1 MSTVEVRPTVPRFA
15 ASRSYDGPMT
25 RLPRSRSRLIGVLAA
40 VAGLLASSCAGSGY
54 QYVKDSSSTAIF
66 KIPTAWQVFDEEQI
80 LTSAEIVASP
90 QAKEAFAAATWM
102 VAFDAHPSPSLDH
115 LFIFATASDDPTGF
129 AQVRP
134 LGLEERDAFSLADIR
149 NALFDVDGAGGGVQ
163 AELLSSDDLLLDGGY
178 RGLHVVF
185 NVQDGDT
192 FLTVNQVGL
201 VDPATSTLYL
211 FAIGCE
217 AKCYLD
223 HQGDIDEIASSW
235 TVKEKTI

>member
-1 MSTVEVRPTVPRFA
+1 
-15 ASRSYDGPMT
+15 MT
-25 RLPRSRSRLIGVLAA
+25 RLPRAWDRRFATLVIA
-40 VAGLLASSCAGSGY
+40 VCLLSTSCAGSGFR
-54 QYVKDSSSTAIF
+54 YVKDSTDTAIF
-66 KIPTAWQVFDEEQI
+66 KLPTAWQVFDEEQI
-80 LTSAEIVASP
+80 LTSSEIVASP

-102 VAFDAHPSPSLDH
+102 VAFDADPSPSLDH
-115 LFIFATASDDPTGF
+115 LFIFANAADDPTGF

-149 NALFDVDGAGGGVQ
+149 NALFDVDGAGGGAQ
-163 AELLSSDDLLLDGGY
+163 AELLSSEDLLLDGGY

-185 NVQDGDT
+185 NVQDGET

-201 VDPATSTLYL
+201 VDPGTSTLYL

-223 HQGDIDEIASSW
+223 HQGDIDDVASSW
-235 TVKEKTI
+235 TVKEKTL

>member
-1 MSTVEVRPTVPRFA
+1 
-15 ASRSYDGPMT
+15 MT
-25 RLPRSRSRLIGVLAA
+25 RLPEAPGRRAA
-40 VAGLLASSCAGSGY
+40 LLLAVVCLLSASCAGSGFR
-54 QYVKDSSSTAIF
+54 YVKDSTDTAIF
-66 KIPTAWQVFDEEQI
+66 KLPSGWRVFDEDQI
-80 LTSAEIVASP
+80 LTSSEIVASP

-102 VAFDAHPSPSLDH
+102 IAFDASTTPSLDH
-115 LFIFATASDDPTGF
+115 LFIFANASQEPTGF

-149 NALFDVDGAGGGVQ
+149 NALFDVDGSGGGAQ

-223 HQGDIDEIASSW
+223 HQGDIDEVAGSW
-235 TVKEKTI
+235 TVKEKTL

>member
-1 MSTVEVRPTVPRFA
+1 MTSLPRAWGRRFA
-15 ASRSYDGPMT
+15 T
-25 RLPRSRSRLIGVLAA
+25 LVIA
-40 VAGLLASSCAGSGY
+40 VCLLSTSCAGSGFR
-54 QYVKDSSSTAIF
+54 YVKDSTDTAIF
-66 KIPTAWQVFDEEQI
+66 KLPTAWQVFDEEQI
-80 LTSAEIVASP
+80 LTSSEIVASP

-102 VAFDAHPSPSLDH
+102 VAFDADPSPSLDH
-115 LFIFATASDDPTGF
+115 LFIFANAADDPTGF

-149 NALFDVDGAGGGVQ
+149 NALFDVDGAGGGAQ
-163 AELLSSDDLLLDGGY
+163 AELLSSEDLLLDGGY

-185 NVQDGDT
+185 NVQDGET

-201 VDPATSTLYL
+201 VDPGTSTLYL

-223 HQGDIDEIASSW
+223 HQGDIDDVASSW
-235 TVKEKTI
+235 TVKEKTL

>member
-1 MSTVEVRPTVPRFA
+1 
-15 ASRSYDGPMT
+15 MT
-25 RLPRSRSRLIGVLAA
+25 RLPGARARRVAWLVAA
-40 VAGLLASSCAGSGY
+40 VSLLAPSCAGSGF

-66 KIPTAWQVFDEEQI
+66 KLPSAWQLFDEDQI
-80 LTSAEIVASP
+80 LTSSEIVASP

-102 VAFDAHPSPSLDH
+102 VAFDANPSPSLDH
-115 LFIFATASDDPTGF
+115 LFIFASAADDPTGF

-149 NALFDVDGAGGGVQ
+149 NALFDVDGASGGVQ

-185 NVQDGDT
+185 NVQDGET
-192 FLTVNQVGL
+192 FLTVNQVGV
-201 VDPATSTLYL
+201 VDPATTTLYL

-223 HQGDIDEIASSW
+223 HQGDIDEIANSW
-235 TVKEKTI
+235 TVKEKTL

>member
-1 MSTVEVRPTVPRFA
+1 
-15 ASRSYDGPMT
+15 MT
-25 RLPRSRSRLIGVLAA
+25 RVSGARRGRVALLVAAVSVLAA
-40 VAGLLASSCAGSGY
+40 SCAGSGFR
-54 QYVKDSSSTAIF
+54 YVKDSSDSAIF
-66 KIPTAWQVFDEEQI
+66 KIPSAWQVYDEEQI
-80 LTSAEIVASP
+80 LTSSEIVASP

-102 VAFDAHPSPSLDH
+102 VAFDAATSPSLDH
-115 LFIFATASDDPTGF
+115 LFIFANAADQPTGF

-149 NALFDVDGAGGGVQ
+149 NALFDVDGSGGGAQ

-223 HQGDIDEIASSW
+223 HQGDIDQIASSW
-235 TVKEKTI
+235 TVKEEPL

>member
-1 MSTVEVRPTVPRFA
+1 MLVA
-15 ASRSYDGPMT
+15 A
-25 RLPRSRSRLIGVLAA
+25 AA
-40 VAGLLASSCAGSGY
+40 LLATSCAGSGFR
-54 QYVKDSSSTAIF
+54 YVKDSSSTAIF
-66 KIPTAWQVFDEEQI
+66 KIPSGWEVFEEEQI
-80 LTSAEIVASP
+80 LTSADIVASP

-102 VAFDAHPSPSLDH
+102 VAFDADPSPSLDH
-115 LFIFATASDDPTGF
+115 LFIFANAADDPTGF

-149 NALFDVDGAGGGVQ
+149 NALFDVDGSQSGAQ
-163 AELLSSDDLLLDGGY
+163 AELLSSEDLLLDGGY

-185 NVQDGDT
+185 NVQDGET

-201 VDPATSTLYL
+201 VDPGTSTLYL

-223 HQGDIDEIASSW
+223 HQGDIEEVASSW
-235 TVKEKTI
+235 TVKEKTL

>member
-1 MSTVEVRPTVPRFA
+1 
-15 ASRSYDGPMT
+15 MT
-25 RLPRSRSRLIGVLAA
+25 RLPGARGPRAA
-40 VAGLLASSCAGSGY
+40 LLVAAIALLAGSCAGSGFR
-54 QYVKDSSSTAIF
+54 YVKDSSDTAIF
-66 KIPTAWQVFDEEQI
+66 KLPSAWQVFEEDQI

-90 QAKEAFAAATWM
+90 QAKQAFAAATWM
-102 VAFDAHPSPSLDH
+102 VAFDAAAAPSLDH
-115 LFIFATASDDPTGF
+115 LFIFASAADQPTGF

-134 LGLEERDAFSLADIR
+134 LGMEERDAFSLADIR
-149 NALFDVDGAGGGVQ
+149 NALFDVDGTGGGAQ

-178 RGLHVVF
+178 RGLHIVF

-201 VDPATSTLYL
+201 VDPGTSTLYL

-223 HQGDIDEIASSW
+223 HQGDIDEVASSW
-235 TVKEKTI
+235 TVKEETL

>member
-1 MSTVEVRPTVPRFA
+1 
-15 ASRSYDGPMT
+15 MT
-25 RLPRSRSRLIGVLAA
+25 RVSGARRGRVALLVAAVSVLAA
-40 VAGLLASSCAGSGY
+40 SCAGSGFR
-54 QYVKDSSSTAIF
+54 YVKDSSDSAIF
-66 KIPTAWQVFDEEQI
+66 KIPSAWQVYDEEQI
-80 LTSAEIVASP
+80 LTSSEIVASP

-102 VAFDAHPSPSLDH
+102 VAFDAATSPSLDH
-115 LFIFATASDDPTGF
+115 LFIFANAADQPTGF

-149 NALFDVDGAGGGVQ
+149 NALFDVDGSGGGAQ
-163 AELLSSDDLLLDGGY
+163 AELLSSDDLLLDDGY

-223 HQGDIDEIASSW
+223 HQGDIDQIASSW
-235 TVKEKTI
+235 TVKEEPL

>member
-1 MSTVEVRPTVPRFA
+1 
-15 ASRSYDGPMT
+15 MT
-25 RLPRSRSRLIGVLAA
+25 RLPGARGGRAALLVAVVSLLAA
-40 VAGLLASSCAGSGY
+40 SCAGSGFR
-54 QYVKDSSSTAIF
+54 YVKDSTDTAIF
-66 KIPTAWQVFDEEQI
+66 KLPSAWQVFDEDQI
-80 LTSAEIVASP
+80 LTSSEIVASP

-102 VAFDAHPSPSLDH
+102 VAFDASAAPSLDH
-115 LFIFATASDDPTGF
+115 LFIFANAADQPTGF

-149 NALFDVDGAGGGVQ
+149 NALFDVDGTGGGAQ

-201 VDPATSTLYL
+201 VDPGTSTLYL

-223 HQGDIDEIASSW
+223 HQGDIDAVASSW
-235 TVKEKTI
+235 TVKEKTL